1 MVNKRGGQNMEKK
14 IYVKPEV
21 IVEELAVETMLA
33 ASTDRIPVGGSEIK
47 PSATNDRRGTWG
59 NLWADGIDE

>member
-1 MVNKRGGQNMEKK
+1 MKQNY
-14 IYVKPEV
+14 IKPEA

-33 ASTDRIPVGGSEIK
+33 TSDRIPLDKEPGTPAANG
-47 PSATNDRRGTWG
+47 RRGEWG